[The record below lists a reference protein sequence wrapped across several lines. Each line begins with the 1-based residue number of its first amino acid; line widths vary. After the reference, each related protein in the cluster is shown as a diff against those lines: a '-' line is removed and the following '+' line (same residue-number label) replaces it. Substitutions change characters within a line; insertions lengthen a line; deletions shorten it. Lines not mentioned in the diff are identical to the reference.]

1 MNDFSQPVIDSI
13 HKPRDAQ
20 KPRERYAA
28 GVMKYREMGYWQPDY
43 TPKDTDI
50 IALFRITP
58 QPGVDPEEAAA
69 AVAGESST
77 ATWTVVWTDRLT
89 ACDMYR
95 AKAYRVD
102 PVPGASAGE
111 PQYFAYIAYEL
122 DLFEEGSVA
131 NLTASIIGNVFGFKP
146 LKALRLED
154 MRIPVAYLKTFQGP
168 PTGRCLARPS
178 SRSSV
183 CRARIMAGS
192 YMKDCAAASIF

>member
-69 AVAGESST
+69 
-77 ATWTVVWTDRLT
+77 
-89 ACDMYR
+89 
-95 AKAYRVD
+95 
-102 PVPGASAGE
+102 
-111 PQYFAYIAYEL
+111 
-122 DLFEEGSVA
+122 
-131 NLTASIIGNVFGFKP
+131 
-146 LKALRLED
+146 
-154 MRIPVAYLKTFQGP
+154 
-168 PTGRCLARPS
+168 
-178 SRSSV
+178 
-183 CRARIMAGS
+183 
-192 YMKDCAAASIF
+192 